1 MLCDCHIQALLYEE
15 KGGNSVAW
23 NSQFE
28 DMLCFSGNGQLTIK
42 TSDFQ
47 AHVQKM
53 QGFVVGFKVR
63 LLLLWIEEP
72 HNTCQSAMA
81 LAGTPCMHM
90 LSHASTAAAAAD
102 SSRCRQH
109 RPQ

>member
-1 MLCDCHIQALLYEE
+1 MPLDATAGCTTKHMATQADVCQLPVTQCVFCCCAQELLYED

-42 TSDFQ
+42 TADFQ

-53 QGFVVGFKVR
+53 QGFVVGFKVGMR
-63 LLLLWIEEP
+63 LLRGVD
-72 HNTCQSAMA
+72 SAWR
-81 LAGTPCMHM
+81 TP
-90 LSHASTAAAAAD
+90 
-102 SSRCRQH
+102 Q
-109 RPQ
+109 